1 MKQSH
6 IHFFRAISHK
16 FNFATSSSNSDKA
29 ATGLP
34 AGPALNSQTILWN
47 WKIDANFK
55 ADPTKLD
62 MLVFF
67 CFLQVADIC

>member
-29 ATGLP
+29 ATGNCLLARP
-34 AGPALNSQTILWN
+34 YIVKQFYEIE
-47 WKIDANFK
+47 K
-55 ADPTKLD
+55 
-62 MLVFF
+62 
-67 CFLQVADIC
+67 